1 MSLGWVYL
9 MASKM
14 NGTLYAG
21 VTSDLP
27 GRVWEHKNDVHDGF
41 TKRYGCKTLVWF
53 ETHPNIVLAIKREK
67 SLKDFKRA
75 WKIELIESL
84 NPGWRDLS
92 EEIFE
97 IENPYV
103 PKQSHPYFNDY
114 H

>member
-1 MSLGWVYL
+1 MSTGWVYL
-9 MASKM
+9 MASKR

-27 GRVWEHKNDVHDGF
+27 GRVWEHKNDVHEGF

-67 SLKDFKRA
+67 QIKEYRRQ
-75 WKIELIESL
+75 WKINLIENL
-84 NPGWRDLS
+84 NPDWNDLTDR
-92 EEIFE
+92 IFE
-97 IENPYV
+97 IENPFE
-103 PKQSHPYFNDY
+103 PKAGYQNYDDY